1 MLTRQALFR
10 ISIVMFVYFAICHNS
25 KKVSNL
31 LNTISHRKFVLF
43 HIVIKLIEESITS
56 WVSMPWDYEM
66 SREDLLDM
74 CHNVDMYMRLNSLDG
89 TVGYRG

>member
-1 MLTRQALFR
+1 MYGQTP
-10 ISIVMFVYFAICHNS
+10 
-25 KKVSNL
+25 
-31 LNTISHRKFVLF
+31 
-43 HIVIKLIEESITS
+43 IKLIEESITS